1 MGAFDQ
7 FKDQSEK
14 VADQAKE
21 ALGKK
26 RRKGGA
32 AQGPEQ
38 MGAERGMRQDQ
49 RGRGSDSEKRAPQR
63 MRDAESGLD
72 ENDWA

>member
-14 VADQAKE
+14 YADQAKE

-26 RRKGGA
+26 RRKGGDA
-32 AQGPEQ
+32 KGPER
-38 MGAERGMRQDQ
+38 MGSERGMRQDRQ
-49 RGRGSDSEKRAPQR
+49 DRGSDVEERARQR
-63 MRDAESGLD
+63 MRDAESGQD
-72 ENDWA
+72 ENDWT